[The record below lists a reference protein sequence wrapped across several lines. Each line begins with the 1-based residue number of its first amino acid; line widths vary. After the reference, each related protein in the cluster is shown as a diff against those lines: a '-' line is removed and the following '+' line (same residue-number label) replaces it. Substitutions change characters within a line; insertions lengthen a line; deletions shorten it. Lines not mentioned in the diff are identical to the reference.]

1 MKELVRGH
9 VAWVF
14 WLGIVL
20 LGIVVPFVISIVSY
34 FTGQEASTGLLIF
47 AIVCHTIGAFSLKY
61 GVLKVGIYRP
71 CYPKPTPTRAQGTC

>member
-1 MKELVRGH
+1 VAELSVRELVRGH
-9 VAWVF
+9 MAWVF

-20 LGIVVPFVISIVSY
+20 LGIVVPLVISVVTY
-34 FTGQEASTGLLIF
+34 FTGREASTGLLIF

-71 CYPKPTPTRAQGTC
+71 ILPKAQAY